1 MSIEI
6 IPINGKANFFDYEAF
21 EESAK
26 AIFGRSCSDAKI
38 FLLNNFPAS
47 VSVETNIDL
56 ILIIAVEDKTG
67 NFYRLDKKRAVYFHN
82 QIIPIRVVN
91 QFEDSEISTDDNG
104 QLIADN
110 EFIDY
115 SLEIN
120 SMKYGLISYLSKRC
134 GFESQ
139 NLYAEPLIWIKNKSE
154 IFHDNYLTSKGKTY
168 S

>member
-67 NFYRLDKKRAVYFHN
+67 NFYRLDKKRAVYFHD

-120 SMKYGLISYLSKRC
+120 SIVTSGFMPCFFKISLVRLILASDVSPRSTFCKISNSL
-134 GFESQ
+134 
-139 NLYAEPLIWIKNKSE
+139 A
-154 IFHDNYLTSKGKTY
+154 IFL
-168 S
+168 